1 MVFRRKYGVLLTGGT
16 VLRIPILVAG
26 SADQAGS
33 GDWTP
38 AAGDVKIS
46 KDGGAEANIGTLPT
60 ATNNAWHFI
69 LSATELQAKQVT
81 IRVVDSAT
89 KAVDDQFIIVET
101 YGHASAMHPVDP
113 EDVVRMAMTA
123 LPNAAA
129 DAAGGLV
136 ISDAGGLDIDSKL
149 ATATSALATSTA
161 LATVDT
167 VVDAIKVTTDQFVF
181 TVANQV
187 DANDLSGGGGGGGGG
202 GLDAADIRSALG
214 MSSANLDAQL
224 ADIPT
229 VSEFNARTLVAAD
242 YFDPA
247 TDTVARVTLVDTTTT
262 NTDMRGTNSALLA
275 STNGSGLT
283 AIPDMATVTNQTAI
297 KAVTD
302 QFVFT
307 VANQVDSNALSGGGG
322 LDAADIRSALGMS
335 SANLDAQ
342 LADIPTVSEFNARTL
357 VAADYFDPATDTV
370 AHVTLVDT
378 TTTNTDLVTAAA
390 IRSEIDSNSTKLA
403 AIVADTNE
411 LQTDWADGGRLDMI
425 LDARASQSS
434 VDTVDGIVD
443 DILLDT
449 AEIGTAGVG
458 LSSVPWNASWDAE
471 LQSGCGDALAAFV
484 CDTGIGLAKMG
495 EMLAAMA
502 AGKVMISSSAG
513 VTTLDYKKRDG
524 ATTSFTVV
532 VTDADKTRETTGSLS

>member
-38 AAGDVKIS
+38 AAGDVKVS

-187 DANDLSGGGGGGGGG
+187 DANALSGGG
-202 GLDAADIRSALG
+202 GLDAAGVRTAIGLAT
-214 MSSANLDAQL
+214 ANLDTQL
-224 ADIPT
+224 GDIPT

-247 TDTVARVTLVDTTTT
+247 TDTVANVTLV
-262 NTDMRGTNSALLA
+262 A
-275 STNGSGLT
+275 
-283 AIPDMATVTNQTAI
+283 
-297 KAVTD
+297 
-302 QFVFT
+302 
-307 VANQVDSNALSGGGG
+307 
-322 LDAADIRSALGMS
+322 
-335 SANLDAQ
+335 
-342 LADIPTVSEFNARTL
+342 
-357 VAADYFDPATDTV
+357 
-370 AHVTLVDT
+370 T
-378 TTTNTDLVTAAA
+378 TTTNTDLVTAEA
-390 IRSEIDSNSTKLA
+390 IRSEIDSNSTQLA
-403 AIVADTNE
+403 AIVADTNQ
-411 LQTDWADGGRLDMI
+411 LQTDWVDGGRLDLI
-425 LDARASQSS
+425 LDARSSQTSIDS
-434 VDTVDGIVD
+434 LITDLLTTQMTESYAADGVAPTLTQA
-443 DILLDT
+443 LLLIQQRLYDF
-449 AEIGTAGVG
+449 AISGTALTVKKLDG
-458 LSSVPWNASWDAE
+458 STT
-471 LQSGCGDALAAFV
+471 AATITL
-484 CDTGIGLAKMG
+484 DSATAPT
-495 EMLAAMA
+495 
-502 AGKVMISSSAG
+502 SSSRTA
-513 VTTLDYKKRDG
+513 
-524 ATTSFTVV
+524 
-532 VTDADKTRETTGSLS
+532 

>member
-38 AAGDVKIS
+38 AAGDVKVS

-149 ATATSALATSTA
+149 ATATSELATSTA

-187 DANDLSGGGGGGGGG
+187 DANALSGGG
-202 GLDAADIRSALG
+202 GLDAAGVRTAIGLAT
-214 MSSANLDAQL
+214 ANLDTQL
-224 ADIPT
+224 GDIPT

-247 TDTVARVTLVDTTTT
+247 TDTVANVTLV
-262 NTDMRGTNSALLA
+262 A
-275 STNGSGLT
+275 
-283 AIPDMATVTNQTAI
+283 
-297 KAVTD
+297 
-302 QFVFT
+302 
-307 VANQVDSNALSGGGG
+307 
-322 LDAADIRSALGMS
+322 
-335 SANLDAQ
+335 
-342 LADIPTVSEFNARTL
+342 
-357 VAADYFDPATDTV
+357 
-370 AHVTLVDT
+370 T
-378 TTTNTDLVTAAA
+378 TTTNTDLVTAEA
-390 IRSEIDSNSTKLA
+390 IRSEIDSNSTQLA
-403 AIVADTNE
+403 AIVADTNQ
-411 LQTDWADGGRLDMI
+411 LQTDWVDGGRLDLI
-425 LDARASQSS
+425 LDARSSQTSIDS
-434 VDTVDGIVD
+434 LITDLLTTQMTESYAADGVAPTLTQA
-443 DILLDT
+443 LLLIQQRLYDF
-449 AEIGTAGVG
+449 AISGTALTVKKLDG
-458 LSSVPWNASWDAE
+458 STT
-471 LQSGCGDALAAFV
+471 AATITL
-484 CDTGIGLAKMG
+484 DSATAPT
-495 EMLAAMA
+495 
-502 AGKVMISSSAG
+502 SSSRTA
-513 VTTLDYKKRDG
+513 
-524 ATTSFTVV
+524 
-532 VTDADKTRETTGSLS
+532 